1 MSVVVSVEDAGVC
14 RKQLKIEVPG
24 PAVEAESRRVAEEY
38 RKSARIPGFRKGK
51 VPLGVVQK
59 RFEEEIRKE
68 VIDRLV
74 PRYWHQAEAESG
86 LDPLMPPTVEQ
97 VDFESGESL
106 TFDAVVEVRPEI
118 TLGNLDSFDL
128 PELATE
134 ASEQEIEDA
143 IEDLRRGVAEW
154 VDVERAAARGDLVV
168 GKIELIPD
176 AADDEAAAEHSPQP
190 VSFEVGDQSVW
201 EELTLAV
208 TGQSAG
214 SSANF
219 TRREHLPPAAE
230 GEPPG
235 EELRRYKIEI
245 EGVRERDLPEV
256 DDEFAAKVGEFE
268 SLEAMREALEERLS
282 ARKSQESRRA
292 RERAVL
298 DQLRERHP
306 LELPEGVV
314 QRETENML
322 RSYAENLAQQ
332 GIDPEKADIDWQRLF
347 EQTLPQG
354 KAEVQARLLLDAAV
368 EKLEITVSEDE
379 FETSLA
385 ALAKMQGKSTPSVR
399 QDLDRAGRLGEL
411 RTQLARDKAIKR
423 FLGEADETAEKS
435 ADEPEKED

>member
-24 PAVEAESRRVAEEY
+24 PAVEAETRRVAQEY
-38 RKSARIPGFRKGK
+38 RKAARIPGFRKGK
-51 VPLGVVQK
+51 VPLGVVHK

-118 TLGNLDSFDL
+118 TLGDLDSFDL
-128 PELATE
+128 PEPATE
-134 ASEQEIEDA
+134 ASEQEIAEA

-154 VDVERAAARGDLVV
+154 IDADRAAARGDLVV
-168 GKIELIPD
+168 GKIELVPD
-176 AADDEAAAEHSPQP
+176 AADDEAAAEPQP
-190 VSFEVGDQSVW
+190 VSFEVGDQNVW

-214 SSANF
+214 SSADF
-219 TRREHLPPAAE
+219 VRREQLPPAAE
-230 GEPPG
+230 GDPPG
-235 EELRRYKIEI
+235 EEMRKYKIEI

-268 SLEAMREALEERLS
+268 SLEAMREALTKRLS
-282 ARKSQESRRA
+282 ARKAQESRRA

-332 GIDPEKADIDWQRLF
+332 GVDPEKADIDWQRLF

-354 KAEVQARLLLDAAV
+354 KLEVQARLLLDAAV

-385 ALAKMQGKSTPSVR
+385 TLAKMQGKSTPSVR
-399 QDLDRAGRLGEL
+399 QALDRAGRLGEL
-411 RTQLARDKAIKR
+411 RTQLARDKVIKR